1 MSKVHSS
8 LGVNVLRPVNLGWQ
22 YQIPTDSL
30 RDDEVIHVDSPNTD
44 LVLIIVS
51 FVIHMLNNWKL
62 LELRTETGKENFT
75 LRLK

>member
-44 LVLIIVS
+44 LVLIICDTHVKQLET
-51 FVIHMLNNWKL
+51 VRIKDRNW
-62 LELRTETGKENFT
+62 EGKFHFEIEIIY
-75 LRLK
+75 